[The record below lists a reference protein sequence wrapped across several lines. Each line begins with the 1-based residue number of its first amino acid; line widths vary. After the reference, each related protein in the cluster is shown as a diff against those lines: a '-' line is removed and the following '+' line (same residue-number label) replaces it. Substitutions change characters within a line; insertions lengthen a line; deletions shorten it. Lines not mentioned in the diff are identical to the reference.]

1 MKAETY
7 RRLQTETRTQ
17 QRIKARLAAWW
28 YVNHSEEYR
37 MKKAAW
43 EAAQNEL
50 LATLQTSLSV
60 SSHLN

>member
-1 MKAETY
+1 MKADTY

-17 QRIKARLAAWW
+17 QRIKARHAAWW
-28 YVNHSEEYR
+28 YINHSEEYR

-43 EAAQNEL
+43 EAAQNEQ
-50 LATLQTSLSV
+50 LAALCTPLSV

>member
-1 MKAETY
+1 MKADTY
-7 RRLQTETRTQ
+7 RRLQIETRTQ
-17 QRIKARLAAWW
+17 QRIKARHAAWW
-28 YVNHSEEYR
+28 YINHSEEYR

-50 LATLQTSLSV
+50 LAARCTPLSV